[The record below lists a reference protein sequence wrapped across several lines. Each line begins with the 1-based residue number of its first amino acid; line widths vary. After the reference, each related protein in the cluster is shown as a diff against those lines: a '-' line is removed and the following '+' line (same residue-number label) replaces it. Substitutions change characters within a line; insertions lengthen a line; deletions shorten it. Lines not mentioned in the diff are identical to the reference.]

1 MWKGNKNKMKKK
13 IIIITAIVAVAGA
26 GAGGFLF
33 WDNAYQLNGEK
44 STGKEGYY
52 ADFDLFNGK
61 DEFELQ
67 LEQGEKLHV
76 DAEIEKGKAEITFGL
91 KYADVCERISD
102 IESVDTVFTADESG
116 RGPRPL
122 CRRGTT
128 YASFSMLGGRILQVA
143 WLRYRW

>member
-1 MWKGNKNKMKKK
+1 MKKK

-91 KYADVCERISD
+91 KDADVCERISD

-116 RGPRPL
+116 RYEITVKAKHAKGKIEL
-122 CRRGTT
+122 K
-128 YASFSMLGGRILQVA
+128 LDEQVKDKTI
-143 WLRYRW
+143 YVTE